1 MIGYIEGKILKK
13 EEERILVL
21 ANQIGYEVLLPAI
34 VMETMQDKQVG
45 DDVSLYIFYQQ
56 TERQPK
62 PVLIGFNLEVEK
74 EFFQYFIS
82 VEDIG
87 PLKAVK
93 ALTVPVREIATAIE
107 AGELNQLTK
116 LKGVGRR
123 TAQKIIA
130 TLEGK
135 MGKFALIRSEDRQIE
150 PPVEDFS
157 KQVLDVMIKQLGH
170 RMADA
175 RQMIDKALKHNS
187 AIKTAEDLFE
197 EVLGSKK
204 RIVLSFR
211 FKDLAHPMELCRC
224 RTRLFSKS
232 FHIDFALKH
241 TTRLCTININL
252 NARAFGKLKEM
263 GLLSLGCEDDLN
275 LPEQTE
281 LISTERVDGRQR
293 QKLDKKIASLP
304 HLRFGLLL
312 RSILDTQSCSWFD
325 MLNDEVEGQD
335 LIDLVAEGV
344 TEGEN
349 DLVERVSV
357 TFPQSV

>member
-45 DDVSLYIFYQQ
+45 DDVSIYIFYQQ

-74 EFFQYFIS
+74 EFFFFFIS

-107 AGELNQLTK
+107 AGEINQLTK
-116 LKGVGRR
+116 LKGIGRR

-135 MGKFALIRSEDRQIE
+135 MGKFALIRPEDRQVE
-150 PPVEDFS
+150 HPVEDFS

-175 RQMIDKALKHNS
+175 RQMIDKALKRNS
-187 AIKTAEDLFE
+187 AIKTAEELFE
-197 EVLGSKK
+197 EVYRAEKLG
-204 RIVLSFR
+204 
-211 FKDLAHPMELCRC
+211 E
-224 RTRLFSKS
+224 
-232 FHIDFALKH
+232 
-241 TTRLCTININL
+241 
-252 NARAFGKLKEM
+252 
-263 GLLSLGCEDDLN
+263 
-275 LPEQTE
+275 
-281 LISTERVDGRQR
+281 
-293 QKLDKKIASLP
+293 
-304 HLRFGLLL
+304 
-312 RSILDTQSCSWFD
+312 
-325 MLNDEVEGQD
+325 
-335 LIDLVAEGV
+335 
-344 TEGEN
+344 
-349 DLVERVSV
+349 
-357 TFPQSV
+357 